1 MQPNSNDL
9 IKISQIEVTELGSD
23 VSIADTNRLEHSAN
37 NLNFGVE
44 VSGDKRNAAGA
55 FSAAQSTITGTGV
68 SSIIAFQTY
77 TVVVTAKDSSG
88 INIGTG
94 GEKIWIKLEDECDR
108 TTNFECVATSG
119 STHALSSM
127 IWTQMTDNS
136 DGTYSYSYSVSHNG
150 VLSIT
155 VFYFQGSGLYWEW
168 FDTVNWSGSIIVSN
182 ISSTIDYD
190 FGTGQITPTW
200 SDYWSGRFYTLL
212 RAPTTD
218 SYTFYLKHDSYGSLN
233 INFVTYISQGWCSEE
248 SQVLSLTGGS
258 YYYIQIGFYE
268 NVDNAN
274 INFYWSYTGQAKTI
288 VPSTYLYYPQY
299 VANNPIK
306 VTATW
311 PTGYSGS
318 VAGHTSVWY
327 PVCGDGLRVG
337 IEKCDNGS
345 VSGTGGWASDC
356 TSITAGWV
364 CSGGSSTSADTCT
377 QCGAGYYQNDATNPT
392 TWVTHCSDSKR
403 VGSEKWD
410 DGNTTP
416 NDGCSSDCTSIDSG
430 WVCSGGSSSSA
441 DTCTKWPAGYHQ
453 NDATN
458 PTTCVTVWG
467 DGLKAG
473 TEKWDDGN
481 TSNSDG
487 CKSDWSSIESS
498 WVCSGG
504 STTSKDTCTFCSS
517 GYYQNNAANPTACVT
532 KCGDGFRVGSETCDD
547 GNTVSGEGCTA
558 DWLTIET
565 SYVWSGGSS
574 TSKDICKMCS
584 SINKTNSSKS
594 KCLASSINT
603 NSKVL
608 VSLLFMLIAIGIAFG
623 VMNSIWFGLV
633 PHSFFSAINQLQLF
647 IIVPLLGGITADEI
661 LDFDRGISVWLF
673 SFYFIPVKNIFGSI
687 ITYDQDIPYLE
698 RIYIESNSS
707 PANLASVVAVFCL
720 LIITH
725 LIVWFI
731 KMWARENYKNSKFT
745 KVVEGTLSFFKF
757 GVYVIFLME
766 CFVYFM
772 LLCVSELERHRLTE
786 NTEIVSFTFAVLL
799 SIFWLVMVSI
809 ACYEWMKSYDPT
821 LYQKQTYFS
830 CLFIGVKDDWKYR
843 WLGFLFLM
851 RRLLLCIVVLSI
863 RFASFTTKV
872 GVFTGIQIC
881 YFLFLCIT
889 RPYKAIQDN
898 ITEIVTEFF
907 NIVFP
912 AFYFYFNSDSTWTSG
927 IAYFYISLLLIDN
940 MIVAGI
946 QFGKSALLKV

>member
-1 MQPNSNDL
+1 MGTATYTESYSMTAGEYYYFYVRYKYNSAP
-9 IKISQIEVTELGSD
+9 SPYWTYPGQAQQIIPSSNIYYPKYVGNTP
-23 VSIADTNRLEHSAN
+23 I
-37 NLNFGVE
+37 
-44 VSGDKRNAAGA
+44 
-55 FSAAQSTITGTGV
+55 TITVSWQTG
-68 SSIIAFQTY
+68 
-77 TVVVTAKDSSG
+77 
-88 INIGTG
+88 
-94 GEKIWIKLEDECDR
+94 
-108 TTNFECVATSG
+108 
-119 STHALSSM
+119 
-127 IWTQMTDNS
+127 
-136 DGTYSYSYSVSHNG
+136 YSYS
-150 VLSIT
+150 
-155 VFYFQGSGLYWEW
+155 SG
-168 FDTVNWSGSIIVSN
+168 
-182 ISSTIDYD
+182 
-190 FGTGQITPTW
+190 
-200 SDYWSGRFYTLL
+200 
-212 RAPTTD
+212 A
-218 SYTFYLKHDSYGSLN
+218 
-233 INFVTYISQGWCSEE
+233 C
-248 SQVLSLTGGS
+248 
-258 YYYIQIGFYE
+258 
-268 NVDNAN
+268 
-274 INFYWSYTGQAKTI
+274 
-288 VPSTYLYYPQY
+288 
-299 VANNPIK
+299 NPI
-306 VTATW
+306 
-311 PTGYSGS
+311 
-318 VAGHTSVWY
+318 
-327 PVCGDGLRVG
+327 CGDGLRIG
-337 IEKCDNGS
+337 TEKCDNGS
-345 VSGTGGWASDC
+345 NSGTGGWASDC
-356 TSITAGWV
+356 TSVTAGWV
-364 CSGGSSTSADTCT
+364 CSGGSSSSADTCT
-377 QCGAGYYQNDATNPT
+377 QCSAGYYQNDATNPT

-441 DTCTKWPAGYHQ
+441 DTCTQCGAGYYQNDAINPTTCVTLWGDNKRVGTEKWDDGNTNNSDGWKSDWTSIESSWVCSGGSSSSKDTCTFCSSGYYQNNALNPTTCVTQCGDGFRVGTEKCDNGSISGTGGWASDCTSITAGWVCSGGSSTSADTCTQCGAGYYQNDATNPTIWVTHCGDSKRVGSEKCDDGNTTPNDGCSSDCTSIDSDWICSGGSSSSADTCTKWPAGYHQ

-467 DGLKAG
+467 DGLRAG

-504 STTSKDTCTFCSS
+504 SITSKDTCTFCSS

-547 GNTVSGEGCTA
+547 GNTVSGDGCTA

-574 TSKDICKMCS
+574 TSKDVCKMCS

-594 KCLASSINT
+594 KCIASSINT

-623 VMNSIWFGLV
+623 VMNSIWFGLI

-673 SFYFIPVKNIFGSI
+673 SFYFVPVKNLFGSA

-707 PANLASVVAVFCL
+707 PANLASVFAVIFL
-720 LIITH
+720 LIVIH
-725 LIVWFI
+725 LIVWLI
-731 KMWARENYKNSKFT
+731 KMWARENCKNSKLT
-745 KVVEGTLSFFKF
+745 KVIEGTLSFFKF

-786 NTEIVSFTFAVLL
+786 DTEIVSFTFAVLL
-799 SIFWLVMVSI
+799 AIFWLAMVSI
-809 ACYEWMKSYDPT
+809 ACYEWMKSYNPT
-821 LYQKQTYFS
+821 LYQNQTYFS
-830 CLFIGVKDDWKYR
+830 CLFYGVKDDWKYR

-889 RPYKAIQDN
+889 RPYKARQDN

-940 MIVAGI
+940 IIVAGI
-946 QFGKSALLKV
+946 QFGKSILLKV